1 MKKCI
6 YFVLI
11 ALSVYQCIEPYEP
24 EVGAYDSTLVV
35 DGIFTDGED
44 TSTVLLSRSYA
55 YSGGVPEL
63 IVGAR
68 VIVEDD
74 QGNSTELTETAPGKY
89 QNDPAVF
96 TGRAGVQY
104 RLLVTTPEGN
114 SFESDWERMKVSPPI
129 EDIYYEYEEREQD
142 NPDLN
147 SLKGFQIFLN
157 TRDAENNTRY
167 YRWQYEET
175 YLYLLTYPPL
185 LEVKFGNPPARGRD
199 TIFEIP
205 YDQQE
210 GYRCWKT
217 VNSTRIYIAS
227 TEDFSEDVIEAY
239 PLNYVTN
246 RSPRLYSRYSL
257 LVRQYALSEDYYK
270 FLRTI
275 EATNQSTGSLFDPI
289 PNEVFGNVHSS
300 DGRDIP
306 VLGYFGV
313 AGSQSTRIFI
323 NRDETPLGF
332 SPPLGPDCRVDTIN
346 YNFRDLYNEVRFANK
361 VLVNYTYNLIGNPN
375 GYEMTTPECASCAAQ
390 GATNVAPEFW

>member
-6 YFVLI
+6 QFILI
-11 ALSVYQCIEPYEP
+11 ALSVYSCVEPYQP
-24 EVGAYDSTLVV
+24 EVGDYDSTLVV

-55 YSGGVPEL
+55 YTGGSPEL

-68 VIVEDD
+68 VVVEDEN
-74 QGNSTELTETAPGKY
+74 GNSTEFTETEPGKY
-89 QNDPAVF
+89 QNDPAAF
-96 TGRAGVQY
+96 TGRAGVRY
-104 RLLVTTPEGN
+104 RLLVNTPEGN
-114 SFESDWERMKVSPPI
+114 SFESEWETLKSSPPI
-129 EDIYYEYEEREQD
+129 EDVYYEFEEREQD
-142 NPDLN
+142 DPNLNPF
-147 SLKGFQIFLN
+147 KGIQIYLD
-157 TRDAENNTRY
+157 TRDGENNTRY

-205 YDQQE
+205 YDQLE

-217 VNSTRIYIAS
+217 NTSTLLYIG
-227 TEDFSEDVIEAY
+227 TTRDFSEDIIERY
-239 PLNYVTN
+239 PLNYVNN
-246 RSPRLYSRYSL
+246 RTPRLYSRYSL
-257 LVRQYALSEDYYK
+257 LVRQYAISEEYYE

-275 EATNQSTGSLFDPI
+275 EATNQTTGSLFDPI
-289 PNEVFGNVHSS
+289 PNEVFGNIHSS

-306 VLGYFGV
+306 VLGYFAV
-313 AGSQSTRIFI
+313 AGSSVTRKFV
-323 NRDETPLGF
+323 NRDEMPMGF

-346 YNFRDLYNEVRFANK
+346 YNFRDLYNEVQFANK

-375 GYEMTTPECASCAAQ
+375 GYEMTTPECARCAAL
-390 GATNVAPEFW
+390 GATNREPDFW